1 MKWKKQILDLQA
13 YQPGKS
19 IDEVKKQYQLDSIVK
34 LASNEN
40 PFGYPSAVDQALKEF
55 HSSFMLYP
63 DGGAIKLRE
72 ATASLLGVDN
82 NQLIF
87 TNGTDELVQIISRA
101 LLEPGKNTVMATPTF
116 PQYKHNAVIEGA
128 KIREVEL
135 VNGSHDLNEM
145 ISVIDEN
152 TAVVWVCSPNNPT
165 GSYIAVNE
173 LRYFL
178 ERVPKDVL
186 VVLDEA
192 YYEYVTNS
200 YHSLDFINE
209 FPNLIIMRTFSKMY
223 GLASFRVGY
232 GISSVSN
239 IQQLE
244 PARPPFNTNVLGQI
258 TASVAISDQD
268 FVEKCRVRNAIE
280 RERYYTFCQENNLHY
295 YPSQGNFILI
305 DLQRDGDEVSQF
317 LLSKGLIVRSGKL
330 LGFPTSVRITIGL
343 EEQNERVRIA
353 LKDFIEDVS
362 GRVKISHQHN

>member
-1 MKWKKQILDLQA
+1 MKWKKQLLNLQA

-40 PFGYPSAVDQALKEF
+40 PFGYPPEVDQALKEF

-63 DGGAIKLRE
+63 DGGAINLRE
-72 ATASLLGVDN
+72 TTASFLGVDN

-101 LLEPGKNTVMATPTF
+101 LLEPGKNTVMAKPTF
-116 PQYKHNAVIEGA
+116 PQYRHNAVIEGA
-128 KIREVEL
+128 EIREVEL
-135 VNGSHDLNEM
+135 VNGSHDLNKM
-145 ISVIDEN
+145 ISVIDDD

-165 GSYIAVNE
+165 GNYIPLNE

-178 ERVPKDVL
+178 ERVPSDVL

-192 YYEYVTNS
+192 YFEYVTDS
-200 YHSLDFINE
+200 YDSLDFINE
-209 FPNLIIMRTFSKMY
+209 FPNLVIMRTFSKMY

-232 GISSVSN
+232 GISSVKN
-239 IQQLE
+239 IQRLE
-244 PARPPFNTNVLGQI
+244 PARPPFNTNTLGQI
-258 TASVAISDQD
+258 VASVAISDQD
-268 FVEKCRVRNAIE
+268 FVEKCRLRNASE
-280 RERYYTFCQENNLHY
+280 REKYYSFCQENNLHY

-330 LGFPTSVRITIGL
+330 LGFPSSIRITIGL
-343 EEQNERVRIA
+343 EEQNEQVRIA
-353 LKDFIEDVS
+353 LKEFIENVTE
-362 GRVKISHQHN
+362 RVKISHQQH